1 MKKVLDILGI
11 ALPAFIIILGV
22 TRIFIQKTKGVNGL
36 TIFFAILLLLTGLIR
51 FFFFPDGGRSHDEK
65 SKATPISVSRHS
77 GAFNQSLENVLTAY
91 YNMTDGFIDN
101 NTEIINQSAGK
112 LKEALD
118 SLKVEELKTDS
129 LIYETAL
136 QPYNNARSEIA
147 SIRADPSIIEKRKS
161 LNIFSNELLT
171 LLNTVRYDLAKL
183 YWQECSV
190 AFGDDKPGNWL
201 SRSEKSKNPYGQ
213 DNCAEIRS
221 TINFVMTDSTKKQ

>member
-51 FFFFPDGGRSHDEK
+51 FFFFPDGGRSYDEK
-65 SKATPISVSRHS
+65 SKTAPVSVSRHS
-77 GAFNQSLENVLTAY
+77 GAFNQSLENILTAY
-91 YNMTDGFIDN
+91 YNMTDGFVDN
-101 NTEIINQSAGK
+101 NTVVINQSAGK

-129 LIYETAL
+129 LIYATVL

-147 SIRADPSIIEKRKS
+147 SIRAYPSIIEKRKS

-171 LLNTVRYDLAKL
+171 LLNTVRYDLTKL

-201 SRSEKSKNPYGQ
+201 SRSEKSKNPYGH
-213 DNCAEIRS
+213 DNCSEIRS

>member
-51 FFFFPDGGRSHDEK
+51 FFFFPDGGRPHDEK
-65 SKATPISVSRHS
+65 SKTTPISVSRHG

-101 NTEIINQSAGK
+101 NTEIINQSARS

-118 SLKVEELKTDS
+118 SLNLAELKTVVVHVGITDTPFYYAPS
-129 LIYETAL
+129 GPPLREQL
-136 QPYNNARSEIA
+136 KVWHQIA
-147 SIRADPSIIEKRKS
+147 SGRG
-161 LNIFSNELLT
+161 
-171 LLNTVRYDLAKL
+171 VR
-183 YWQECSV
+183 
-190 AFGDDKPGNWL
+190 P
-201 SRSEKSKNPYGQ
+201 
-213 DNCAEIRS
+213 
-221 TINFVMTDSTKKQ
+221 